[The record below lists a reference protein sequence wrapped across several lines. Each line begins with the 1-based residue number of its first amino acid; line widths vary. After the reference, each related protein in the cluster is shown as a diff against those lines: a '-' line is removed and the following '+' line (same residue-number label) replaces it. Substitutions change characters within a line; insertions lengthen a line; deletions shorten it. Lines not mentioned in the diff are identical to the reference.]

1 MNRLPSNLVGR
12 MVVVILTT
20 EGELEGECI
29 HTRHDNDGGGHIMLR
44 DGPWEYTIEAEAIAA
59 IGVNREG
66 EA

>member
-12 MVVVILTT
+12 KVRAILNSGEMR
-20 EGELEGECI
+20 EGTCTLAREDYL
-29 HTRHDNDGGGHIMLR
+29 MLR
-44 DGPWEYTIEAEAIAA
+44 IGPWEHTVEAEAIVA